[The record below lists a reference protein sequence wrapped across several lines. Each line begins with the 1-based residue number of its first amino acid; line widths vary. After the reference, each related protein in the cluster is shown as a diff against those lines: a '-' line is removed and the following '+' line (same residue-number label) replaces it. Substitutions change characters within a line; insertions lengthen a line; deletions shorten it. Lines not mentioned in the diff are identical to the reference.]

1 MPDGSILEANY
12 MSSGIKNDAVYN
24 AEGLVQQIAPAGSS
38 S

>member
-1 MPDGSILEANY
+1 MPDGSILEGNY

-24 AEGLVQQIAPAGSS
+24 TEGLVPQIAPAGSS